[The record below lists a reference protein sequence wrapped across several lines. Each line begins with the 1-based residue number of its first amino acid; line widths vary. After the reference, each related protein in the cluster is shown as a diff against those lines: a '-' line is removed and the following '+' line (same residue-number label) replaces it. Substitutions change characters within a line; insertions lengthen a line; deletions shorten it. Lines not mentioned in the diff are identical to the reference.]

1 MYMCWFVDVSVCMFV
16 YVCVCVCVCR
26 LKEMGKFSVV
36 VAGGWGEAIYFDGN
50 FLDGNF
56 PRGLFS

>member
-16 YVCVCVCVCR
+16 YVCVCVCR

>member
-1 MYMCWFVDVSVCMFV
+1 MCICVGLLMCL
-16 YVCVCVCVCR
+16 YVCLYMCVCVCR